1 MREENQADIEFSE
14 SDDISILNLD
24 VGQFYK
30 DIEKQLKT
38 MFWANM
44 VVSIIS
50 CVVLLVGIGLV
61 LENQVSAGTITIIG
75 GGLTEFLETVF
86 IRQYNTALNRVSEE
100 YKRLLFCNNMNIA
113 LNMAKR
119 LPVTDMRGEEL
130 RYLEIREILRPLMN
144 DFNGNLK

>member
-1 MREENQADIEFSE
+1 MREEHQVDIEFRKSK
-14 SDDISILNLD
+14 DISILNLD

-38 MFWANM
+38 MFLANM

-50 CVVLLVGIGLV
+50 CLVLLVGIGLV
-61 LENQVSAGTITIIG
+61 FFGKTSEGTITVIG
-75 GGLTEFLETVF
+75 SVLTEFLVTIF
-86 IRQYNTALNRVSEE
+86 IKQYNTALDRVSEE

-113 LNMAKR
+113 LNMAKN
-119 LPVTDMRGEEL
+119 LPVTDTHGEEL

-144 DFNGNLK
+144 NFNGNLK

>member
-61 LENQVSAGTITIIG
+61 LLVTSPVFFRCEIAVRISRSVSPVSPDSFPMDETNDPRGTVVPLKFPSFQLAFRSIWI
-75 GGLTEFLETVF
+75 
-86 IRQYNTALNRVSEE
+86 NSRVVLISV
-100 YKRLLFCNNMNIA
+100 YHSHSSSPRLSFM
-113 LNMAKR
+113 
-119 LPVTDMRGEEL
+119 
-130 RYLEIREILRPLMN
+130 
-144 DFNGNLK
+144 